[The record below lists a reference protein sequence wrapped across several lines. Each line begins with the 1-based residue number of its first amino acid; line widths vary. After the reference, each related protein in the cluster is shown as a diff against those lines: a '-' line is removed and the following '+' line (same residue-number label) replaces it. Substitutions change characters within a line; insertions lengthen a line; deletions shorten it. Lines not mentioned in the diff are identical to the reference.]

1 MMLISNHIILRMKKN
16 LFDSIV
22 YYIGGGVEGESCH
35 IRLKGDFNP
44 GTVLCT

>member
-22 YYIGGGVEGESCH
+22 YYIGGGGESCH

>member
-22 YYIGGGVEGESCH
+22 YYIGGGGGGGIMPHKVK
-35 IRLKGDFNP
+35 R
-44 GTVLCT
+44 

>member
-22 YYIGGGVEGESCH
+22 YYIGVGGGGGGIMPHKVK
-35 IRLKGDFNP
+35 R
-44 GTVLCT
+44 